1 MSKKVLILPLAFAF
15 ALVLGSVGFR
25 SVTAKDNANDER
37 ERAMKAGDVLSEVM
51 QIPENGIPNDLMS
64 RAHAVAVIP
73 NMVKGAFIVGGEYG
87 KGLVSERRD
96 DGTWSA
102 PAYIKIGGG
111 NFGFQLGGQS
121 TDLVLIFTDREGFKG
136 LLEGKVKLG
145 ADAAVAAGPVGRNAQ
160 VSTDVKLKSPVF
172 AYSRSKGLFA
182 GISLDG
188 AVVSMDDSANRAAY
202 GKEFTG
208 QQILLSHEVHKN
220 DVVMPF
226 IKVLEQYAPA
236 HTKRTT
242 D

>member
-1 MSKKVLILPLAFAF
+1 MFKKIHFLPIALAVVLTLGLA
-15 ALVLGSVGFR
+15 ALAVARAS
-25 SVTAKDNANDER
+25 ADDER
-37 ERAMKAGDVLSEVM
+37 ERAMKAGDVLTEVM
-51 QIPENGIPNDLMS
+51 NIKESIPSDLMNH
-64 RAHAVAVIP
+64 AHAVAVIP
-73 NMVKGAFIVGGEYG
+73 HMVKGAFIVGGEYG

-96 DGTWSA
+96 DGSWSA

-111 NFGFQLGGQS
+111 NFGFQIGADA
-121 TDLVLIFTDREGFKG
+121 TDLVLIFTDKNGFEG
-136 LLEGKVKLG
+136 LLKGKVKLG

-160 VSTDVKLKSPVF
+160 VSTDVMLKSPVF

-182 GISLDG
+182 GIALDG

-202 GKEFTG
+202 GKEVSG
-208 QQILLSHEVHKN
+208 HEILMTRDVHKN

-236 HTKRTT
+236 TAHKRTT

>member
-1 MSKKVLILPLAFAF
+1 MYKRISMLPAALAVALILGLAVFAV
-15 ALVLGSVGFR
+15 ARASA
-25 SVTAKDNANDER
+25 TDER
-37 ERAMKAGDVLSEVM
+37 ERAMKAGEVLTEVM
-51 QIPENGIPNDLMS
+51 QIPEDGIPSDLMS
-64 RAHAVAVIP
+64 HAHAVAVIP
-73 NMVKGAFIVGGEYG
+73 HMIKGAFIVGGEYG

-111 NFGFQLGGQS
+111 NFGFQLGADA
-121 TDLVLIFTDREGFKG
+121 TDLVLIFTDRSGFEG
-136 LLEGKVKLG
+136 LLKGKVKLG

-160 VSTDVKLKSPVF
+160 ASTDVLLKSPVL
-172 AYSRSKGLFA
+172 AYSRTKGLFA

-202 GKEFTG
+202 GKEVSG
-208 QQILLSHEVHKN
+208 KEILLTHDVHKN

-236 HTKRTT
+236 RKRTT